1 MHSVCSKLNQPKLI
15 TDKDDF
21 SKIFKTNVAT
31 VQKPTS
37 NCFDL
42 FLHDPN
48 NGINCLTNKSCHVF
62 VNCKVA
68 YQIFGELKYIGKME
82 KGILTGNYLR
92 TILSNV
98 MRSKIKLHSITIWCD
113 KTINAV

>member
-37 NCFDL
+37 KCFDL

-68 YQIFGELKYIGKME
+68 YQIFGNKNTLE
-82 KGILTGNYLR
+82 KWKKE
-92 TILSNV
+92 S
-98 MRSKIKLHSITIWCD
+98 
-113 KTINAV
+113 

>member
-37 NCFDL
+37 KCFDL

-68 YQIFGELKYIGKME
+68 YFWGIKIHWKNGKRN
-82 KGILTGNYLR
+82 TNR
-92 TILSNV
+92 
-98 MRSKIKLHSITIWCD
+98 KLFEDYFI
-113 KTINAV
+113 